1 MFNNSIFS
9 INKREPT
16 PQPSEPSVDY
26 EQEEFQR
33 KMNKM
38 LRANPPDYW
47 EAEEQKEKAKK
58 KAKTDFEK

>member
-1 MFNNSIFS
+1 
-9 INKREPT
+9 
-16 PQPSEPSVDY
+16 
-26 EQEEFQR
+26 
-33 KMNKM
+33 M